1 MNFFLTCLLIAF
13 PNQEYF
19 HNQFRTETSYF
30 KIIQKGSLR
39 YESYRNVRV
48 DDSVDNVSDS
58 GK

>member
-1 MNFFLTCLLIAF
+1 MNFFLTWELIAL
-13 PNQEYF
+13 PNQEYLQ
-19 HNQFRTETSYF
+19 NQFRTETNYF
-30 KIIQKGSLR
+30 KINQKGVLK